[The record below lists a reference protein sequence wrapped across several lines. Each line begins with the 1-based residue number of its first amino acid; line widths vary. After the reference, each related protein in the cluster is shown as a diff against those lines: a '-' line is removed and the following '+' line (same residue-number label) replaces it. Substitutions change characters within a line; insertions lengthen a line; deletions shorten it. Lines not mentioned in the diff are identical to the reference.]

1 MELIFSD
8 FSSIEGSCC
17 YCSEEAGNE
26 IRTLISPLPLK
37 AVHYIGT
44 GDFHYQTLFW
54 LERLREPFSLLL
66 IDNHPDDQPGAFGD
80 ALLSCGS
87 WVREA
92 KKLPLLQNFTWL
104 RRASDYSASA
114 LTDAF
119 PLYISVDL
127 DVLSP
132 EFARTD
138 WDQGDMS
145 LTELN
150 GILSDVAARFSRG
163 DEGKGI
169 MGVDICGGI
178 SEEKGGREADM
189 ELNRATL
196 LDLAGIF
203 RNC

>member
-54 LERLREPFSLLL
+54 LERVTGPFSLLL
-66 IDNHPDDQPGAFGD
+66 LDNHPDDQPGAFGEK
-80 ALLSCGS
+80 LLSCGS

-127 DVLSP
+127 DILSP

-145 LTELN
+145 ISALN
-150 GILSDVAARFSRG
+150 RILCDIVFRFSRPRY
-163 DEGKGI
+163 GKGI
-169 MGVDICGGI
+169 IGVDICGGI
-178 SEEKGGREADM
+178 TETKGGRDVDM
-189 ELNRATL
+189 ELNRAAIL
-196 LDLAGIF
+196 GIAGIF
-203 RNC
+203 RDC

>member
-92 KKLPLLQNFTWL
+92 RKLPMLQNFSWL
-104 RRASDYSASA
+104 RRASDYSASS

>member
-1 MELIFSD
+1 MELKFAD

-54 LERLREPFSLLL
+54 LERVTGPFSLLL
-66 IDNHPDDQPGAFGD
+66 LDNHPDDQPGAFGEK
-80 ALLSCGS
+80 LLSCGS

-145 LTELN
+145 ITELN

>member
-54 LERLREPFSLLL
+54 LERVTGPFSLLL
-66 IDNHPDDQPGAFGD
+66 LDNHPDDQPGAFGEK
-80 ALLSCGS
+80 LLSCGS

-104 RRASDYSASA
+104 RRASDYSASG
-114 LTDAF
+114 LSDAF

>member
-92 KKLPLLQNFTWL
+92 RKLPMLQNFSWL
-104 RRASDYSASA
+104 RRTSDYSASG
-114 LTDAF
+114 LSDAF

-127 DVLSP
+127 DVLPP

>member
-1 MELIFSD
+1 
-8 FSSIEGSCC
+8 
-17 YCSEEAGNE
+17 
-26 IRTLISPLPLK
+26 
-37 AVHYIGT
+37 
-44 GDFHYQTLFW
+44 
-54 LERLREPFSLLL
+54 
-66 IDNHPDDQPGAFGD
+66 
-80 ALLSCGS
+80 
-87 WVREA
+87 
-92 KKLPLLQNFTWL
+92 
-104 RRASDYSASA
+104 
-114 LTDAF
+114 
-119 PLYISVDL
+119 
-127 DVLSP
+127 
-132 EFARTD
+132 
-138 WDQGDMS
+138 MS